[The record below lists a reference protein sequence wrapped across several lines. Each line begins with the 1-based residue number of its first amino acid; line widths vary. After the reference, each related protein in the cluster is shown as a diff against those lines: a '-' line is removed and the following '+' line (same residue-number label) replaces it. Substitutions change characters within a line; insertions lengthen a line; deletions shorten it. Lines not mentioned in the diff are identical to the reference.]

1 MSDGIRFPVTDI
13 QRFTTRDGPGIRS
26 TVFMKGCNLRCRWC
40 HNPEA
45 MGQKRELSFHIR
57 KCIGCGACAAVCA
70 KGRFTEGHGAF
81 VFDEDC
87 VNCGKCA
94 KVCPAGAIGEV
105 SREMTLE
112 EIVKTLLRDKSFY
125 RQGGGVTVS
134 GGEPLLQK
142 DLPKLLEALRQQ
154 GIHTAVDTAFC
165 VSWERIE
172 KAMPYTSLFLTD
184 IKAMDS
190 DLHRQLTGVGNELIL
205 QNIRA
210 LAQSGHPF
218 WIRVPVIPGLN
229 SGELGAI
236 AEFVRSLNRPDVP
249 VELIPYHNMA
259 GGKYASLG
267 LDAPLQELQPPKK
280 EEMDIFYRLF
290 DGLKRVEYTS

>member
-1 MSDGIRFPVTDI
+1 MSDVIRFPVTDI

-26 TVFMKGCNLRCRWC
+26 TVFMKGCNLHCRWC

-45 MGQKRELSFHIR
+45 IAPKRELSFHVR
-57 KCIGCGACAAVCA
+57 KCVGCGACAAVCS
-70 KGRFTEGHGAF
+70 KGRFTEGRGGY
-81 VFDEDC
+81 VFEEDC
-87 VNCGKCA
+87 VSCGKCA
-94 KVCPAGAIGEV
+94 KVCPAGAITEV
-105 SREMTLE
+105 SREMTKD
-112 EIVKTLLRDKSFY
+112 EILKAVLRDKSFY
-125 RQGGGVTVS
+125 RDGGGVTVS

-142 DLPKLLEALRQQ
+142 DLPKLLEALREQ

-165 VSWERIE
+165 VSWERIGA
-172 KAMPYTSLFLTD
+172 AMPYTNLFLTD
-184 IKAMDS
+184 IKAIDS

-205 QNIRA
+205 QNIRS
-210 LAQSGHPF
+210 LAASGHPF
-218 WIRVPVIPGLN
+218 WIRIPVIPSLN
-229 SGELGAI
+229 SGELPQI

>member
-1 MSDGIRFPVTDI
+1 M
-13 QRFTTRDGPGIRS
+13 
-26 TVFMKGCNLRCRWC
+26 
-40 HNPEA
+40 
-45 MGQKRELSFHIR
+45 
-57 KCIGCGACAAVCA
+57 
-70 KGRFTEGHGAF
+70 
-81 VFDEDC
+81 
-87 VNCGKCA
+87 
-94 KVCPAGAIGEV
+94 
-105 SREMTLE
+105 
-112 EIVKTLLRDKSFY
+112 
-125 RQGGGVTVS
+125 TVS

-142 DLPKLLEALRQQ
+142 ELPKLLQALRQQ

-184 IKAMDS
+184 IKAIDS

-210 LAQSGHPF
+210 LAKSGHPF